1 MIIPEFVN
9 VKIMK
14 ARQLKN
20 IIRESIK
27 ELMNENVSP
36 GQTVAVAVAT
46 PNITNPQDV
55 PSPNYAGVSGF
66 STPFGILY
74 AGTYSNNQYG
84 IAMTGVTSMG
94 CGLANVFQIDTQ
106 DQADEFNS
114 VFNNSI
120 YGVYV
125 EVGASSTQGV
135 FNDLNSDFFPIGL
148 TGYSSQTQNIPACQ
162 FGVSVYG
169 AGTPLLPN
177 PAMSGQPPA
186 AFAPNKVA
194 DPQLDPSTLPD
205 TSARGV
211 TNNRMQKLA
220 NIKPNRK

>member
-1 MIIPEFVN
+1 VIIPEFVN

-14 ARQLKN
+14 ATQLKN

-46 PNITNPQDV
+46 ANISNPQDV
-55 PSPNYAGVSGF
+55 PSPNYVGVSGL
-66 STPFGILY
+66 STPFGIMYTLQPL
-74 AGTYSNNQYG
+74 NVQYG
-84 IAMTGVTSMG
+84 IPFAVTSDG
-94 CGLANVFQIDTQ
+94 CGLGTVFQVDTQ
-106 DQADEFNS
+106 QQANAFNS
-114 VFNNSI
+114 VFDNSI
-120 YGVYV
+120 HGVYV
-125 EVGASSTQGV
+125 EVGAISSNGV
-135 FNDLNSDFFPIGL
+135 LNDLNSDFSNPVSPNI
-148 TGYSSQTQNIPACQ
+148 SSVPQCQ
-162 FGVSVYG
+162 YVGSGGINVSG
-169 AGTPLLPN
+169 AGTPNLLN
-177 PAMSGQPPA
+177 KVSTPPA

-211 TNNRMQKLA
+211 ANSRMQKLA